1 MKSEGRTIIFVTH
14 DMASVERFC
23 DRAMLLDRGRVL
35 GIGPAEEISR
45 SYSELS
51 LSDVA
56 RLRARGAR
64 LRSVSRARRVV
75 RGRGRKADRHAATGS
90 ACWTCL
96 EVGFAQEVV
105 DPSFGVAFLNEA
117 RHAVFVAHSGS
128 HGPSGTFAAGDRAVA
143 AFGFEN
149 RLASGRYDVSA
160 AVAAPALGAAGEVRA
175 DDAATLVVA
184 AQHASG
190 GAVDLP
196 HELEIRRP

>member
-1 MKSEGRTIIFVTH
+1 MLDVWCEDADGKRIVTQQQ
-14 DMASVERFC
+14 
-23 DRAMLLDRGRVL
+23 GQQ
-35 GIGPAEEISR
+35 
-45 SYSELS
+45 
-51 LSDVA
+51 
-56 RLRARGAR
+56 
-64 LRSVSRARRVV
+64 
-75 RGRGRKADRHAATGS
+75 
-90 ACWTCL
+90 CWTCL